1 MFSVTKFF
9 SRPSC
14 ITTAHEHGRS
24 YPPHSPTIH
33 LYLKSALLTIGLRNQ
48 SIHKMMFLLF
58 FSKFWDNGKREEN
71 DALAYGIS
79 VSSSYALEHVHTL
92 SQKWHH
98 INYVQKQKR
107 FHVDKQ
113 FANSINFWGGV
124 PLRHREST
132 NRSRIIA
139 QGGL

>member
-14 ITTAHEHGRS
+14 RPTSTAHEHGRS

-58 FSKFWDNGKREEN
+58 FWKFWDNGKREEN

-79 VSSSYALEHVHTL
+79 ASSSYALEHVYTL
-92 SQKWHH
+92 PQKWNH
-98 INYVQKQKR
+98 INYVHEEKR
-107 FHVDKQ
+107 VSRRQTIRKFYQ
-113 FANSINFWGGV
+113 FFGGY
-124 PLRHREST
+124 H
-132 NRSRIIA
+132 
-139 QGGL
+139 